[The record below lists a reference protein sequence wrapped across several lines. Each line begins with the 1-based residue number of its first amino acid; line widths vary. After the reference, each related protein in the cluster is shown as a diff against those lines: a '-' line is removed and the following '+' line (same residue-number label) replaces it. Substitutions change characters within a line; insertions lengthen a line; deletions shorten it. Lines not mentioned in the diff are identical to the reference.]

1 QQASSSRLEQ
11 EQMAGQQLI
20 RSWENE
26 LAETQQNLTA
36 IDTDVVGRSQ
46 NLLERLSSI
55 SRYSAKVEG
64 TKGPKAVF
72 ETVSAL
78 FDSERRS
85 LQSLEAKVKLLGQ
98 QLREEPQ
105 VKERLDLIQSEIK
118 QVERKFRSAQLPG
131 LPEGLNFSERSEEHT
146 SELQSRSD
154 LVCRLL

>member
-1 QQASSSRLEQ
+1 MAKAYLLLPSRQIVTFSQQASSSRLEQ
-11 EQMAGQQLI
+11 EQMAGQQLV

-64 TKGPKAVF
+64 TKDPKAVF

-78 FDSERRS
+78 FDSERQS
-85 LQSLEAKVKLLGQ
+85 LQSLAAQAKLLG
-98 QLREEPQ
+98 
-105 VKERLDLIQSEIK
+105 
-118 QVERKFRSAQLPG
+118 
-131 LPEGLNFSERSEEHT
+131 
-146 SELQSRSD
+146 
-154 LVCRLL
+154 